1 MKKSIYLVLIALTL
15 TGLSACDTYN
25 YYTAGLNRTN
35 MSGYHSFAW
44 MPAVENPKKQNTRN
58 NDEADAKIKDA
69 ATTALQAKGL
79 TLQKQNPDLVVVY
92 TTTVGRGSRTEY
104 YTDYPGFYGGWGW
117 GAGWGWG
124 SRWGWGG
131 WARPGYYAFGGPF
144 SYYGGV
150 TYAEQEH
157 YKEGTIIIDLIDTR
171 TKKVV
176 WRGFGVGE
184 VHHNP
189 QKNIDDI
196 PKVVTGVLNQLD
208 LTPPAVR
215 PRPTRTMSS

>member
-1 MKKSIYLVLIALTL
+1 MKRSIYLALIVLTL
-15 TGLSACDTYN
+15 VGLSACDSYN

-35 MSGYHSFAW
+35 MSGYHTFAW
-44 MPAVENPKKQNTRN
+44 MPTGPARKGMKN

-69 ATTALQAKGL
+69 ATNALQAKGL
-79 TLQKQNPDLVVVY
+79 SLQTHHPDLVVVY
-92 TTTVGRGSRTEY
+92 TATVGRGTRTDY
-104 YTDYPGFYGGWGW
+104 YSAYPGFYGGWGW

-131 WARPGYYAFGGPF
+131 WARPGFYAWGDPF
-144 SYYGGV
+144 LYSGGV
-150 TYAEQEH
+150 TWAEQEH
-157 YKEGTIIIDLIDTR
+157 YKEGTLIIDLIDTR

-196 PKVVTGVLNQLD
+196 PKVVSGIIDQLNV
-208 LTPPAVR
+208 TPHATMTR
-215 PRPTRTMSS
+215 TRTMSS

>member
-1 MKKSIYLVLIALTL
+1 MKRSIYLALIVLTVA
-15 TGLSACDTYN
+15 GLSACNSYN

-44 MPAVENPKKQNTRN
+44 MPMPKARGNAKN

-69 ATTALQAKGL
+69 ATASLQAKGL
-79 TLQKQNPDLVVVY
+79 TPQTHRPDLVVVY
-92 TTTVGRGSRTEY
+92 TTTVGRGTRTDY
-104 YTDYPGFYGGWGW
+104 YTSYPGFYGGWGW

-131 WARPGYYAFGGPF
+131 WARPGFYACGDPFLYSGGI
-144 SYYGGV
+144 

-157 YKEGTIIIDLIDTR
+157 YKEGTLIIDLIDTR
-171 TKKVV
+171 TKRVV
-176 WRGFGVGE
+176 WRGYGVGE

-196 PKVVTGVLNQLD
+196 PKVVSGIIAQLS
-208 LTPPAVR
+208 TPP
-215 PRPTRTMSS
+215 RTPSY

>member
-1 MKKSIYLVLIALTL
+1 MKKLIYLSLMIFTL
-15 TGLSACDTYN
+15 AGLSACNSYN

-44 MPAVENPKKQNTRN
+44 MPANHDPNRKVKN

-69 ATTALQAKGL
+69 ATNALQAKGL
-79 TLQKQNPDLVVVY
+79 TLQTHRPDLIVVY
-92 TTTVGRGSRTEY
+92 TATVGRGTRTDY
-104 YTDYPGFYGGWGW
+104 YSAYPGFYGGWGW

-131 WARPGYYAFGGPF
+131 WARPGYYAWGDPF
-144 SYYGGV
+144 LYYGGL
-150 TYAEQEH
+150 TYAEQET
-157 YKEGTIIIDLIDTR
+157 YKEGTLIIDLIDTR

-176 WRGFGVGE
+176 WRGYGVGE

-196 PKVVTGVLNQLD
+196 PKVVSGIIDQLNM
-208 LTPPAVR
+208 TPHTTTYR
-215 PRPTRTMSS
+215 TRTMSS